1 LAASGEYHSTAKPIN
16 HFDKKSHICQPHN
29 WYSPSMKKIVAH
41 IQRTV
46 TISTISTRLDVSVS
60 EEAANTLAV
69 PPRDPT
75 IMITNPEGE
84 KDEKIKVIPVRST
97 SARRKP
103 AGGVL
108 SGRGADRKPGPGIG
122 CSGSGNRRS
131 SRSNGRTGRSE

>member
-1 LAASGEYHSTAKPIN
+1 LAASGEFHSTAQPIN

-46 TISTISTRLDVSVS
+46 TISTVSTRLDVSVS
-60 EEAANTLAV
+60 EDAADTLAV
-69 PPRDPT
+69 PARDPT
-75 IMITNPEGE
+75 IVFMNPEGE
-84 KDEKIKVIPVRST
+84 KDEKIKAIPIRST

-103 AGGVL
+103 ARRV
-108 SGRGADRKPGPGIG
+108 RPDRRAGWKPGPGNRR
-122 CSGSGNRRS
+122 SGPGNRRS